1 MFSLFSARSVLNEIY
16 LQRCPSSVIATQFH
30 YKSTYVLQI
39 SIQFCFVLWNLVDT
53 FNRIQLLLY
62 FMYKFTTKCEWV
74 NCMHIIQWNNQI
86 LKTWNTIYTN
96 IVIIV
101 GLGKLIP
108 NWELHELT
116 KYKHTVVL
124 MNITINN
131 SFISFWTEKSTSLL
145 ILALYLLKEI
155 ANIGKKKLYMY
166 LHEVPDTLYVSQV
179 NILKLSWT
187 KCPSKYNSVILSEHR
202 HELF

>member
-1 MFSLFSARSVLNEIY
+1 MWMSKLYAHKTMKQPNLEDLEYYIY
-16 LQRCPSSVIATQFH
+16 KYSNYCRPR
-30 YKSTYVLQI
+30 K
-39 SIQFCFVLWNLVDT
+39 N
-53 FNRIQLLLY
+53 
-62 FMYKFTTKCEWV
+62 KFQTE
-74 NCMHIIQWNNQI
+74 NCMSWR
-86 LKTWNTIYTN
+86 N
-96 IVIIV
+96 I
-101 GLGKLIP
+101 
-108 NWELHELT
+108 
-116 KYKHTVVL
+116 KHTVVV

-131 SFISFWTEKSTSLL
+131 SFISFWIEKSTSLL